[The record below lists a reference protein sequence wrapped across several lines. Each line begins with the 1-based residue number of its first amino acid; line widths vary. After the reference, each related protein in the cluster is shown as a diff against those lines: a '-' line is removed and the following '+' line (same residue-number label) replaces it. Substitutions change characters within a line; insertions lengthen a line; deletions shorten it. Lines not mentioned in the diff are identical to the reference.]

1 MPKYTF
7 NFDFSVDA
15 WIQGLS
21 IEADSI
27 EEAKEKLL
35 KYSLEEVLEEGYVK
49 DCSFKD
55 IDYTAEENE
64 DPWEGF
70 NDEEEEE
77 EDNA

>member
-15 WIQGLS
+15 WIEGLS

-35 KYSLEEVLEEGYVK
+35 KYSLEEILEEGYVK
-49 DCSFKD
+49 DYNLKD
-55 IDYTAEENE
+55 IDYIAKENE

-70 NDEEEEE
+70 NDEEVEE
-77 EDNA
+77 